1 MTGTLSIDVASETR
15 DDGTSDMVGRW
26 VETMAVE
33 GVPTQYGK
41 KETKENDRERSVSK
55 GQFLWRKVLL
65 RRPGLSFGGCFSFYF
80 GHVAGVGRRNSIMPF
95 ICDHVFWWRIF

>member
-26 VETMAVE
+26 METMAVV
-33 GVPTQYGK
+33 GVPAQNGK
-41 KETKENDRERSVSK
+41 KKTKENNRERSVSE

-80 GHVAGVGRRNSIMPF
+80 GHVAGVGRRNSIMSF
-95 ICDHVFWWRIF
+95 I